1 MGGIVHNITTRRTFT
16 FTNVATSVAVEVP
29 LLRAMDIS
37 DAKSIELMVRVHSV
51 SIGAGASL
59 AVKAYAISLTSEE
72 PDTDFLS
79 PSATSPTALATVT
92 LNSSTTAPSLQ
103 LAALSTPYGHM
114 MRVTVTGTQAGSTQ
128 TISAALSIDVLV
140 RDN

>member
-1 MGGIVHNITTRRTFT
+1 MGGIVHSITIRRTFT
-16 FTNVATSVAVEVP
+16 FTNVATSVAVEIP

-37 DAKSIELMVRVHSV
+37 NASSIELMVRVHSV

-59 AVKAYAISLTSEE
+59 AVKAYAVSLTSEE
-72 PDTDFLS
+72 PDVDFLS

-128 TISAALSIDVLV
+128 TISAALSIDVLI

>member
-1 MGGIVHNITTRRTFT
+1 MSGIVHNITTRRTFT
-16 FTNVATSVAVEVP
+16 FTNVATSVSVEIP

-59 AVKAYAISLTSEE
+59 TVKAYAVSLTSEE

-114 MRVTVTGTQAGSTQ
+114 MRVTVTGNQAGSTQ

-140 RDN
+140 RDT